1 LSDGLNLLVI
11 IGLLVIFKCGM
22 NIVLSVSGRD
32 LKVEGIG
39 YHARMRRIT
48 LIFCATVLL
57 VGCAALS
64 KGAWV
69 QDTLYFGLTRPGGTV
84 SEEEWQGFVDAEVTP
99 RFPDGMTQIPATGQ
113 WKAKDGS
120 VTKEGTKV
128 LVLLHTRDKASD
140 DAVQALRQAYKN
152 RFQQESVLR
161 VTQLVNAD
169 F

>member
-1 LSDGLNLLVI
+1 
-11 IGLLVIFKCGM
+11 
-22 NIVLSVSGRD
+22 
-32 LKVEGIG
+32 
-39 YHARMRRIT
+39 MRRI
-48 LIFCATVLL
+48 FQFFLL
-57 VGCAALS
+57 TALLAGCAALS

-69 QDTLYFGLTRPGGTV
+69 QDTLYFGMSRPGGTV

-99 RFPDGMTQIPATGQ
+99 RFPDGLTQIPASGQ
-113 WKAKDGS
+113 WKAKDGT
-120 VTKEGTKV
+120 VTKEGTRV

-140 DAVQALRQAYKN
+140 EAVQALRQAYKN

>member
-1 LSDGLNLLVI
+1 
-11 IGLLVIFKCGM
+11 
-22 NIVLSVSGRD
+22 
-32 LKVEGIG
+32 
-39 YHARMRRIT
+39 MRRIC
-48 LIFCATVLL
+48 LIFCAGLL
-57 VGCAALS
+57 LAGCAALS

-69 QDTLYFGLTRPGGTV
+69 QDTLYFGLSRPGGSV
-84 SEEEWQGFVDAEVTP
+84 SDEDWQAFVDAEVTP
-99 RFPDGMTQIPATGQ
+99 RFPDGMTQIPASGQ
-113 WKAKDGS
+113 WKAKDGL
-120 VTKEGTKV
+120 VVKEGTRV